1 MKELGS
7 PPTSGRRILISLPF
21 VPVVRLGNRR
31 SPSSAP
37 PKALPRESPTE
48 RAARFRDLPNSGRYR
63 SQFELAKALGC
74 SQPWISKALR
84 PLRDPA

>member
-7 PPTSGRRILISLPF
+7 PATSDRRILISLQF
-21 VPVVRLGNRR
+21 APVVQLGNRR

-37 PKALPRESPTE
+37 PKAVLAESPTE
-48 RAARFRDLPNSGRYR
+48 RAARFRELLNSGRYR

-84 PLRDPA
+84 RLRDPA